1 MHSSTPVKDLELN
14 QEHIIQG
21 AWRTRT
27 LHVDGQEITM
37 EMVKGRL
44 HRDGWYSTEGF
55 AEVQA
60 FAWGESA
67 TRQELQ
73 VLAYSCCE
81 FAVPERWTQHITSRF
96 ALEQF
101 FTSHLQR
108 LSSADFILRYTNREI
123 RSTMRRVKRGLGVPY
138 WWARKR

>member
-1 MHSSTPVKDLELN
+1 MRSFTTVEELELN
-14 QEHIIQG
+14 YEHVIQG
-21 AWRTRT
+21 AWNTRT
-27 LHVDGQEITM
+27 LHMDGQEITM

-44 HRDGWYSTEGF
+44 RRDGWYSTEGF
-55 AEVQA
+55 AEVRA
-60 FAWGESA
+60 FAWGETA

-81 FAVPERWTQHITSRF
+81 FAVPERWTQHITSRY

-108 LSSADFILRYTNREI
+108 LSSGDFTLRYTNREI